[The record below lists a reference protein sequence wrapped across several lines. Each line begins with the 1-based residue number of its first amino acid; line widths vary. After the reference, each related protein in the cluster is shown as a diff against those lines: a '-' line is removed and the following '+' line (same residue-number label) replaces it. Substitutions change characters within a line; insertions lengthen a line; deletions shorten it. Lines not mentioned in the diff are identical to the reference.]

1 MLPIGKWRDWF
12 ELWECDVVVAAIRS
26 FLRRRSSRSFCA
38 KSDLLAIL
46 ILAVSQTKWKNV
58 VYGNVVAGGMGSN
71 KMEKWLRGYHQS
83 WLRGEVCHLSSSNTL
98 ASQYWT
104 LTKIHVQVIP
114 LSLSL
119 SLSLITYFYSIPSNT
134 WGGVRSIST

>member
-1 MLPIGKWRDWF
+1 
-12 ELWECDVVVAAIRS
+12 
-26 FLRRRSSRSFCA
+26 
-38 KSDLLAIL
+38 LAIL

-104 LTKIHVQVIP
+104 LTKIEVQVI
-114 LSLSL
+114 SLSL
-119 SLSLITYFYSIPSNT
+119 SLSHYIFLFHSKQYLRWCEIYLNIKHEASSISFLTNLSTFSFIFDDFDTWPSNE
-134 WGGVRSIST
+134 